1 MYNEEIK
8 LNKAPNPT
16 AKQLL
21 EDMDYALKGLGDE
34 LRMINDAIHGTQP
47 KADTVEVSD
56 GCLIDTMIRQR
67 CMVDGLLKLA
77 VHIREGLW

>member
-8 LNKAPNPT
+8 VNKAPNPT

-21 EDMDYALKGLGDE
+21 EDMDNALKMLADD

-47 KADTVEVSD
+47 KEDMVEVAD
-56 GCLIDTMIRQR
+56 GCLIDTLIRQR
-67 CMVDGLLKLA
+67 CVVDGLLKVA